1 MQEVSLYLIT
11 VKRLGYYLILIF
23 LYPFALL
30 PQCCLSAVGWFL
42 YFWAYRI
49 LGYRKEVV
57 VRNLKN
63 VFPDK
68 NKKEILQLTKAFYKS
83 FTDVL
88 IEYLIYWGM
97 PEEKLK
103 KQVKINNPELLTK
116 YEDRHIIFVIGH
128 FSNWEWYNILP
139 AYTNHNVLGLVKPV
153 KNKNFEKLITKIRSQ
168 YGMDVILKK
177 NTLKEILLR
186 VKDNIPTL
194 TIFAGD
200 QIPTANEI
208 NFWTTFLNQET
219 PIYLGS
225 EKIAK
230 KINGVVIYSEML
242 RIKRHHY
249 EVNLS
254 LITDKPQ
261 NERNY
266 HITLKHV
273 AALEG
278 TILKQPESWL
288 WSHRRWKHKRKPNEK
303 VWEKLPL

>member
-1 MQEVSLYLIT
+1 MRHV
-11 VKRLGYYLILIF
+11 GYYLILIL
-23 LYPFALL
+23 LYPLAIL
-30 PQCCLSAVGWFL
+30 PVCCHSVMAVFL
-42 YFWAYRI
+42 YFLTYYIFAYR
-49 LGYRKEVV
+49 KKVV
-57 VRNLKN
+57 INNMRNA
-63 VFPDK
+63 FPDK
-68 NKKEILQLTKAFYKS
+68 REKEIKKLVKSFYKS

-97 PEEKLK
+97 PKEKLK
-103 KQVKINNPELLTK
+103 KRVKINNPELLTK
-116 YEDRHIIFVIGH
+116 YKDRHIIFVIGH
-128 FSNWEWYNILP
+128 FNNWEWYNILP
-139 AYTNHNVLGLVKPV
+139 AYTNHNVLGLVKPI

-168 YGMDVILKK
+168 YGMDVILKR
-177 NTLKEILLR
+177 NSLKAILSR

-219 PIYLGS
+219 PIYLGA

-230 KINGVVIYSEML
+230 KINGVVISGEML
-242 RIKRHHY
+242 RVKRHRY
-249 EVNLS
+249 EINLS

-261 NERNY
+261 EEPDY

-273 AALEG
+273 AALEA

-303 VWEKLPL
+303 VWERLPL